1 MNKVKDMFVKK
12 MRTML
17 FDCDTGIREGL
28 QKSTRAMEF
37 LTRNELWNMFRFHG
51 MMLSQSQVDEIFAH
65 FDHDQDGRID
75 YAELCHEVLGLNR
88 PEHVRHKK
96 SCGKEPPLSHNGKK
110 LVKRLK
116 EKIERAACHPR
127 KLYHIFRT
135 FDTDGSGEIALDEF
149 SGMVEELG
157 LKACWHLPSIRV
169 GLRVITVVHC

>member
-1 MNKVKDMFVKK
+1 MPPTCSATHAISPDPTAGGPAHQDMFVKK

-17 FDCDTGIREGL
+17 FDTDTGIREGL
-28 QKSTRAMEF
+28 QKSTRSMEF
-37 LTRNELWNMFRFHG
+37 LTRAELWNLFRFHG
-51 MMLSQSQVDEIFAH
+51 MMLSECQVNEIFGH

-96 SCGKEPPLSHNGKK
+96 SCGKELALSPNGKK

-127 KLYHIFRT
+127 RAAHIFFHET
-135 FDTDGSGEIALDEF
+135 CMA
-149 SGMVEELG
+149 
-157 LKACWHLPSIRV
+157 PSVFMPYGI
-169 GLRVITVVHC
+169 